1 MLFLYLYFKVLIINY
16 FVWRCGNI
24 NDSIDNDN
32 EVTIIRDENGNIVS
46 IITANQDVIGYQNTL
61 KVELI
66 SDESSQDGTV
76 IDISLIDPSGSF
88 VQPQGDVELCFNP
101 KDGNEDDQCLGF
113 LNEETNEWECE
124 DKCLKQDDN
133 GLLCGDDSV
142 IDEDEVTDA
151 VLDGVSVLV
160 PEGLLDIESDIDE
173 DLLGVLEGDGLLDA
187 VELAVED
194 FEIDEVADWE
204 LDEVLELV
212 EDGVVLL
219 EVLGCAVGD
228 ALIEILELLEEDL
241 VDEIDVVRDVV
252 ELLVAVGDLDGVIL
266 GVGEHTL
273 STWTSLNPKDHTK
286 SGGLHPDPGV

>member
-1 MLFLYLYFKVLIINY
+1 MLFLYLNFKLLIINYY

-24 NDSIDNDN
+24 DDSTDNDN

-124 DKCLKQDDN
+124 DECLKQDDN
-133 GLLCGDDSV
+133 GLLCGDTSHFSKFSLLLDVAGSGNSGCSGSSWNGITNYEWLDVLIIV
-142 IDEDEVTDA
+142 IVILIVVCFSLIIIVIASLFPRFHGKEYVRIKTLRA
-151 VLDGVSVLV
+151 NTSTASVL
-160 PEGLLDIESDIDE
+160 
-173 DLLGVLEGDGLLDA
+173 
-187 VELAVED
+187 
-194 FEIDEVADWE
+194 
-204 LDEVLELV
+204 
-212 EDGVVLL
+212 
-219 EVLGCAVGD
+219 
-228 ALIEILELLEEDL
+228 
-241 VDEIDVVRDVV
+241 
-252 ELLVAVGDLDGVIL
+252 
-266 GVGEHTL
+266 L
-273 STWTSLNPKDHTK
+273 SQPVNS
-286 SGGLHPDPGV
+286 